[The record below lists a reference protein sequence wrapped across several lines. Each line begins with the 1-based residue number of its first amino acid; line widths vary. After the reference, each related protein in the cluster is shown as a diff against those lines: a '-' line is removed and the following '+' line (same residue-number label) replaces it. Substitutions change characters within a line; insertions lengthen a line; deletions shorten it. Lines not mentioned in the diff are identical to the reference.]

1 MMAWLMHHRR
11 ALFTTLA
18 HMASTPVASLF
29 TLLAIGVALSLPT
42 GMYVLL
48 ENVTR
53 IVGTLPAQIEITL
66 FMRDDAS
73 PDDLAKVRQQ
83 LQTLPGL
90 SASRFVPKQ
99 SALQNIAKQIGITE
113 LATELPKNP
122 LPDAWIIS
130 PSNTEASSLA
140 QLKTQLTQLPGVAL
154 VQADHQWAQRL
165 DALLVL
171 GRTMIN
177 ILAVILGVAL
187 LAISGNTIRLQII
200 TRHAEIEVSR
210 LIGAT
215 DRYVRRPFL
224 YFGATQGLL
233 GGIIAW
239 GIVSLSITLLTPQF
253 DTLVNLYASQLQL
266 DNLALIPGAI
276 LLATAAAL
284 GWLGAY
290 IAVGHTFAHLD
301 NNRG

>member
-11 ALFTTLA
+11 ALLTTLA
-18 HMASTPVASLF
+18 QMASTPVASLF

-48 ENVTR
+48 DNASD
-53 IVGTLPAQIEITL
+53 IAGTMPAQVEITL

-73 PDDLAKVRQQ
+73 TEDLAKVRQQ
-83 LQTLPGL
+83 LKTLPGL

-99 SALQNIAKQIGITE
+99 SALLTITKQIGIAE
-113 LATELPKNP
+113 LAAALPKNP
-122 LPDAWIIS
+122 LPDAWIVTPAS
-130 PSNTEASSLA
+130 TEVSNLA
-140 QLKTQLTQLPGVAL
+140 QLNTRLGQLPGVAF

-165 DALLVL
+165 DALLKL
-171 GRTMIN
+171 GLTMIN

-200 TRHAEIEVSR
+200 TRHTEIEVSR

-215 DRYVRRPFL
+215 DRYIRRPFL
-224 YFGATQGLL
+224 YFGATQGLM
-233 GGIIAW
+233 GGLIAW

-253 DTLVNLYASQLQL
+253 EILTKLYASQMQL
-266 DNLALIPGAI
+266 SNLDWIAGIT
-276 LLATAAAL
+276 LLATATLL

-290 IAVGHTFAHLD
+290 IAVGHTFSHLESK
-301 NNRG
+301 R